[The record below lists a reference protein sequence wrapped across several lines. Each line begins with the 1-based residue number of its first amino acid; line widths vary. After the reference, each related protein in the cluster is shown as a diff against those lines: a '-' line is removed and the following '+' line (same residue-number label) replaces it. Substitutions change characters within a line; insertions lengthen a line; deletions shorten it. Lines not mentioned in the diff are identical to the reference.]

1 MTNPMNQLLEQ
12 FPFILPLA
20 VQWAEAQET
29 LILKEG
35 VPLSAQG
42 LFDAKSVGVVNPE
55 KIRLLKVSRVPM
67 PVHPVLMQAAQA
79 TGLISLNT
87 GGMAIRYGI
96 FVRHDCWTN
105 RRLIAHECVHT
116 SQYERF
122 GGIGQF
128 LERYLR
134 ECVEVGYPAA
144 PLEQEAI
151 QGEAKILG

>member
-1 MTNPMNQLLEQ
+1 MNPLLEQ
-12 FPFILPLA
+12 FPTILPLA

-35 VPLSAQG
+35 TPLSAQE
-42 LFDAKSVGVVNPE
+42 LSDAKLVGVANPE

-67 PVHPVLMQAAQA
+67 PAHPVLMQAAQA
-79 TGLISLNT
+79 TGLISPDT

-96 FVRHDCWTN
+96 FVRHDCWTD

-122 GGIGQF
+122 GGIRQF

-134 ECVEVGYPAA
+134 ECVEIGYPAA
-144 PLEQEAI
+144 PLEQEAV
-151 QGEAKILG
+151 QGAAKILG

>member
-1 MTNPMNQLLEQ
+1 MNPLLNL
-12 FPFILPLA
+12 FPIILPLA
-20 VQWAEAQET
+20 VQWAEAQEI

-35 VPLSAQG
+35 APLSAQG
-42 LFDAKSVGVVNPE
+42 LSDAKLVGVVNPE

-67 PVHPVLMQAAQA
+67 PAHPVLMHAAQA
-79 TGLISLNT
+79 TGLISPNT

-96 FVRHDCWTN
+96 FVRHDCWTD

-122 GGIGQF
+122 GGIRQF

-134 ECVEVGYPAA
+134 ECVEIGYPAA
-144 PLEQEAI
+144 PLEQEAV
-151 QGEAKILG
+151 QGAAKIVG